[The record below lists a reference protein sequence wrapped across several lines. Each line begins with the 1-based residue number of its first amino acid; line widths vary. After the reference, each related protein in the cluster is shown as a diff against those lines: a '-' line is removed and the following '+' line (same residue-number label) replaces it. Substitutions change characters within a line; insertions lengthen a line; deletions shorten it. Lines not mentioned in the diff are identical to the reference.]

1 MECSD
6 CFSTPAQQ
14 KIEPFTPRASA
25 PFHHVH
31 TPNTANPSP
40 ALPRPPSTIVVA
52 LLAGGGYAEAT
63 AAHRILSTGGH
74 FGKVILT
81 I

>member
-1 MECSD
+1 MLRLFLDRC
-6 CFSTPAQQ
+6 PA
-14 KIEPFTPRASA
+14 ENRAVHTSHPA

-74 FGKVILT
+74 VGKVILT